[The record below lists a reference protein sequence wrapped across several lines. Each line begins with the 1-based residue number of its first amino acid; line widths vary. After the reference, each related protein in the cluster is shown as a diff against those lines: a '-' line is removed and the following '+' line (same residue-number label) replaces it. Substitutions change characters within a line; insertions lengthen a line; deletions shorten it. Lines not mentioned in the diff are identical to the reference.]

1 MKLTGRQKAFLSQF
15 LDLYREAQEPLHYT
29 TVAEHLGVSKI
40 TAYDMLRLLEERG
53 LVECEYVLRG
63 KGRGAGRS
71 SIVFRPTPKAHALFA
86 ELAGEAADLE
96 QWEAAKSRILK
107 ALEAGK
113 GGDYQDLLKEILDR
127 LPERQSPLLYAA
139 EMVTAV
145 ILSLQQLRED
155 ASASGLS
162 DRLRSLGLP
171 EEVGLS
177 ALGGLAVGLSFAERA
192 NRRLINLLLSRVG
205 RYQEHL
211 SSLSAENL
219 RRLTDFT
226 GEVMRILGA

>member
-1 MKLTGRQKAFLSQF
+1 MKLTGRQRSFLSQF
-15 LDLYREAQEPLHYT
+15 LDLYREAREALHYT
-29 TVAEHLGVSKI
+29 TVAERLGVSKI
-40 TAYDMLRLLEERG
+40 TAYDMLRLLEKRG
-53 LVECEYVLRG
+53 LVQSEYVLRG

-71 SIVFRPTPKAHALFA
+71 SIVFRPTPKAHTLFA
-86 ELAGEAADLE
+86 ELAGEAVDLE
-96 QWEAAKSRILK
+96 QWEAAKVRILE
-107 ALEAGK
+107 ALETGK
-113 GGDYQDLLKEILDR
+113 GGDYQDLLKEILER

-171 EEVGLS
+171 EEAGFS

-192 NRRLINLLLSRVG
+192 NRRLINLLLSHVG
-205 RYQEHL
+205 RYQELL
-211 SSLSAENL
+211 SRLSAENL
-219 RRLTDFT
+219 GRLADFT
-226 GEVMRILGA
+226 GEVMRILEA

>member
-15 LDLYREAQEPLHYT
+15 LDLYQEAGEPLHYT
-29 TVAEHLGVSKI
+29 AVAERLGVSKI
-40 TAYDMLRLLEERG
+40 TAYDMLRLLEEQG
-53 LVECEYVLRG
+53 LVQSEYVLRG

-71 SIVFRPTPKAHALFA
+71 SIVFCPTPKAHALLA
-86 ELAGEAADLE
+86 ELPSGASDLA
-96 QWEAAKSRILK
+96 QWEIVKARILK
-107 ALEAGK
+107 AFETEK
-113 GGDYQDLLKEILDR
+113 EGDYQELLKEILAR

-171 EEVGLS
+171 EEAGLA

-192 NRRLINLLLSRVG
+192 NRRLVNLLLSQVS
-205 RYQEHL
+205 RYQQLFSRL
-211 SSLSAENL
+211 SPENL
-219 RRLTDFT
+219 RRLSDFT
-226 GEVMRILGA
+226 REVMQVLEA